1 MSWTNGPWQL
11 VARLTHLTAPA
22 QRRLWRG
29 LIAAWALL
37 LLGMWA
43 ALSAFTRV
51 EEKAAEEAGQA
62 YVSVAPLAAEV
73 MDLRQRRGQLEG
85 RPPLSAAEQ
94 VAHDAGIG
102 PDRLRIQL
110 TAGSAPAGAA
120 QAGQTLSLHAQALTL
135 REMVALLRDL
145 KVEAGLTTASAHMAP
160 TPGNDTRMDLDMVLF
175 R

>member
-1 MSWTNGPWQL
+1 MSWVNGPWRL
-11 VARLTHLTAPA
+11 VARLTHLAAPA

-29 LIAAWALL
+29 LILAWMVL
-37 LLGMWA
+37 LLGLWA

-51 EEKAAEEAGQA
+51 EEKAAEEAGQT

-85 RPPLSAAEQ
+85 LPPLSAAEQ
-94 VAHDAGIG
+94 VARDAGIG

-110 TAGSAPAGAA
+110 TTGGIPAGAA
-120 QAGQTLSLHAQALTL
+120 AGSQTLSLHAQALTL
-135 REMVALLRDL
+135 RELVEVLRDL

-160 TPGNDTRMDLDMVLF
+160 TPGNDNRMDLDMVLF